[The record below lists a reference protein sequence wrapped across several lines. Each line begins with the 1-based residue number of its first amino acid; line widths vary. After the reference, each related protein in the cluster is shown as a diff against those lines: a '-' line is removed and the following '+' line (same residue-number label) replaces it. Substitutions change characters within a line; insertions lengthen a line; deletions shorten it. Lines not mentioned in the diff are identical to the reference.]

1 METADVKNEK
11 MKEET
16 NEKNGRKKKGKKEE
30 KKKKIPVSFCKWDS
44 QSSTSFHSTAVK
56 VTVQRMCGVI

>member
-1 METADVKNEK
+1 M
-11 MKEET
+11 
-16 NEKNGRKKKGKKEE
+16 KGKKEG
-30 KKKKIPVSFCKWDS
+30 KKEKKIPVNFCKWDS